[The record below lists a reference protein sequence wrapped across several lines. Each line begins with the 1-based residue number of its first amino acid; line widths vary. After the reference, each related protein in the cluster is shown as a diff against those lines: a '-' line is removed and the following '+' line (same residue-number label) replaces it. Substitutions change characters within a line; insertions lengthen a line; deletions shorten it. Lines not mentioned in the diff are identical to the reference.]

1 MSAHE
6 PNAIMSI
13 PLILLAFGSL
23 FVGYVTKDMIIG
35 LGTPFWGHSIFI
47 LSENVTFL
55 EAEYLPYHIKMI
67 PFIFSHIGIFVAYN
81 TTFLLSPSVTE
92 TTSSKRPS
100 SLTQTNLSVQKN
112 ISFFIFHTN
121 PFIIKIYT
129 FFNQKWHFDDF
140 YNRFFVQKF
149 INFGYHISFKLFD
162 AGWIAYCGPYG
173 IASTVTKVAKMI
185 GKLQTGYVYHYALIL
200 VFTIKIFVIYIF
212 LRTDILDITDPALL
226 FILIIAFF
234 FLSNGKAS
242 LNISKT
248 SKN

>member
-1 MSAHE
+1 
-6 PNAIMSI
+6 MSI
-13 PLILLAFGSL
+13 PLILLAIGSL

-47 LSENVTFL
+47 LTENVTFL

-67 PFIFSHIGIFVAYN
+67 PFIFSHLGIFVAYN
-81 TTFLLSPSVTE
+81 TTFLLSPSANKGKE
-92 TTSSKRPS
+92 SKGTLMQS
-100 SLTQTNLSVQKN
+100 DLSVQKN
-112 ISFFIFHTN
+112 ISFFIFHTK

-173 IASTVTKVAKMI
+173 LSYMVTNFAKMI

-212 LRTDILDITDPALL
+212 LSTGLLEITQPALI

-234 FLSNGKAS
+234 FLSKSSFNTLTFGTKH
-242 LNISKT
+242 NIKDL
-248 SKN
+248 